1 MWKLGDLEGVIW
13 TSPQQQTFIEN
24 PRQYISVL
32 CHSSFIFRRWDELSC
47 CALPA
52 YNVILIVFMYQVDNV
67 ILKIDYCCKTSC
79 MYQHQFL
86 PASIL
91 YYYFFLFTWGVIFF
105 LFIWGKDSIVGTGAV
120 FTLRECKHSQFKQQ
134 HNQQF
139 DDLFKK
145 ILPSEKVKITP
156 QVERKKK

>member
-1 MWKLGDLEGVIW
+1 MIW
-13 TSPQQQTFIEN
+13 TSQQQTFIEN
-24 PRQYISVL
+24 PRQYISAL

-105 LFIWGKDSIVGTGAV
+105 YSYEEKIALLALVQSSLWENANTVSLNSSITSNLMT
-120 FTLRECKHSQFKQQ
+120 FLRKSY
-134 HNQQF
+134 
-139 DDLFKK
+139 LVKK
-145 ILPSEKVKITP
+145 W
-156 QVERKKK
+156 KKKQKKTLAVARNQTHLV